1 MNKGKNK
8 YVVKLSKLNQ
18 EKEIKVNALLCKPIY
33 VRNLPVE

>member
-18 EKEIKVNALLCKPIY
+18 EKEIKVNALICKPIY